1 MKKILNHMV
10 LAFIF
15 ASQMMFLQGCAHKSE
30 VIKCKCDCGK
40 NTFECTN
47 DLKENEPKAVEAVFK

>member
-15 ASQMMFLQGCAHKSE
+15 ATQMMFLQGCAHRAE
-30 VIKCKCDCGK
+30 ALNCKCNCEE

-47 DLKENEPKAVEAVFK
+47 ELKENRPEAVNAVF

>member
-1 MKKILNHMV
+1 MV

-47 DLKENEPKAVEAVFK
+47 DLKENEPKAVEAVFQ